1 MERQGGVVVKYKV
14 RERVSDDIET
24 QILASRGV
32 KDPAGWRQ
40 SCEINNWRLLN
51 GIYDAMDE
59 MALAIKQNSKICVI
73 VDCDCDGFSSS
84 AILINFLLCDL
95 HVPICNVTYRVHE
108 GKKHGL
114 ADMMDV
120 IPKDTQLLIVPD
132 AGTADY
138 DYHDQLT
145 ARGCHVL
152 ILDHHQAE
160 FKNPNPDVITVNP
173 QLDDYPNKALTGAGV
188 VWQFVRAYAE
198 LFLDDGNFYKY
209 MDLCAFGN
217 ISDMAD
223 SREMEIRAIVRGG
236 LSNITN
242 PFLARLAKQ
251 NEYTIN
257 KYGGFCYKGCAFG
270 LTPFVNAICRSGTI
284 DEKRMV
290 FNSMLEPYGY
300 ALVPSGKRGAKGE
313 RVTLA
318 EEAVRIALN
327 VKARQTKEQKAMV
340 DHILETE
347 DMNSDVNVVICD
359 SQDARPEIVGLCS
372 NAMQDKFKHPAI
384 ILIDYP
390 NEKVYRGSARNCEKS
405 PIKDFRKWVQDSGC
419 VNYAMGHPSAFG
431 VEISYA
437 ELGDF
442 LHYCD
447 DTGLDFE
454 NGAEV
459 EVDYE
464 YDGLNI
470 PYAIFETAHDMK
482 DCFGQQMPEVKIA
495 VKDVPLSSLE
505 IELLSP
511 DKYPTLKFTG
521 KGYQFVK
528 FHSSR
533 GEYDRMKMFQRDHTM
548 TLVGTPSLNIWN
560 DVIYPQVVIDDF
572 DFEENWI
579 F

>member
-1 MERQGGVVVKYKV
+1 MKYKV
-14 RERVSDDIET
+14 REHVSDDIET

-40 SCEINNWRLLN
+40 SCKINDWRLLDN
-51 GIYDAMDE
+51 ICDAVDE
-59 MALAIKQNSKICVI
+59 VALAVKSGYKICI
-73 VDCDCDGFSSS
+73 PVDADVDGYTS
-84 AILINFLLCDL
+84 AAIMVNFLLCDL
-95 HVPICNVTYRVHE
+95 HVPISDVKYLVHE
-108 GKKHGL
+108 GKQHGL
-114 ADMMDV
+114 ADLIDL
-120 IPKDTQLLIVPD
+120 IPQDTQLVIVPD
-132 AGTADY
+132 AGTSDY
-138 DYHDQLT
+138 DCHDRLT
-145 ARGCHVL
+145 GRGCHVL

-160 FKNPNPDVITVNP
+160 YKNPNPDVITVNP
-173 QLDDYPNKALTGAGV
+173 QLDSYPNKALTGAGV

-198 LFLDDGNFYKY
+198 LLLDDGDFYKY

-242 PFLARLAKQ
+242 PFLAQLAKQ

-257 KYGGFCYKGCAFG
+257 KYGGLCYKGCAFG

-284 DEKRMV
+284 DEKRLI
-290 FNSMLEPYGY
+290 FNAMLETYGY

-313 RVTLA
+313 KVSLA
-318 EEAVRIALN
+318 EEAVRVALN

-340 DHILETE
+340 DYILTE
-347 DMNSDVNVVICD
+347 NDMYSDVNVVVCD
-359 SQDARPEIVGLCS
+359 TPDARPEQCGLVANS
-372 NAMQDKFKHPAI
+372 LQDKFSRPTI
-384 ILIDYP
+384 VLIDYP
-390 NEKVYRGSARNCEKS
+390 DEKVYRGSARNCEKS
-405 PIKDFRKWVQDSGC
+405 PIKDFRKWVQDSGY

-431 VEISYA
+431 VEVSYA

-442 LHYCD
+442 QHYCD
-447 DTGLDFE
+447 DTGLDFKD
-454 NGAEV
+454 GAEV

-464 YDGLNI
+464 YNGLNI
-470 PYAIFETAHDMK
+470 PCSVFETVHDMK

-505 IELLSP
+505 IDLLSP
-511 DKYPTLKFTG
+511 DKYPTLKLTG

-533 GEYDRMKMFQRDHTM
+533 DEYDHIKMLQRDHTM
-548 TLVGTPSLNIWN
+548 TLIGTPGLNIWN
-560 DVIYPQVVIDDF
+560 DVIYPQVVINDF
-572 DFEENWI
+572 ELEENWI